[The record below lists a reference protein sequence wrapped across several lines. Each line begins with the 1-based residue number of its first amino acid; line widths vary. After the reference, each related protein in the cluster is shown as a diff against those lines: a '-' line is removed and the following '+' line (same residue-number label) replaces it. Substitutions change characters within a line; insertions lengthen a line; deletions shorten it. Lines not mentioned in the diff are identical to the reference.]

1 MKEFYGKTTQ
11 EVYETYCENAR
22 KAGAEPVGKVVFVK
36 AFLRFCVNYLF
47 VRNVTKRQLCRVLLQ
62 KNAVWQNLL
71 SDKRCDKFFL
81 ANFVLTLSF

>member
-1 MKEFYGKTTQ
+1 MFVRFAHYQ
-11 EVYETYCENAR
+11 ANSDLFR
-22 KAGAEPVGKVVFVK
+22 NLPFFVK
-36 AFLRFCVNYLF
+36 AFLRFCINYLF

-62 KNAVWQNLL
+62 KNAVWQNLP